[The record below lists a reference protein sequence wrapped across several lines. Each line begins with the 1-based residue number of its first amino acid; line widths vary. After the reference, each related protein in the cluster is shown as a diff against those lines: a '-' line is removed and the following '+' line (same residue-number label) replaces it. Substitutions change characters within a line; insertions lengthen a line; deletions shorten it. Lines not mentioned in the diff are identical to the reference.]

1 MKTIRR
7 LLRRPVR
14 IDRPVEHEVVFDLE
28 VVERGLRES
37 LLVAGLFRRPAR
49 YVKPRRNDVQAREG

>member
-14 IDRPVEHEVVFDLE
+14 LDRPVEHEVVFDLE

-37 LLVAGLFRRPAR
+37 LLVARLFRRPAR
-49 YVKPRRNDVQAREG
+49 YVKQRRNDVQASEG